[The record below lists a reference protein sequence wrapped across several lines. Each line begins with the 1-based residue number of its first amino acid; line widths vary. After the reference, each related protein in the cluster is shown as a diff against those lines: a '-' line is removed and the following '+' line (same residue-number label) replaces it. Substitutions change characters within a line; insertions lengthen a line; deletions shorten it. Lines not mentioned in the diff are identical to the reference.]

1 MTSTT
6 ESLRRWAAAGFLL
19 LVSLSS
25 LADFHVLA
33 RGHSQAHDALVETAR
48 PATEEVAVGCDHRRS
63 AHVEPLRT
71 VIVRRCLACALR
83 SVASVLPWSSNP
95 APSLP
100 QTEVVSDPSSLL
112 APVLALHES
121 SRGPPRA

>member
-6 ESLRRWAAAGFLL
+6 EFLRRWATAGFVL
-19 LVSLSS
+19 LVSLST

-33 RGHSQAHDALVETAR
+33 QGHSQAHDALVETKG
-48 PATEEVAVGCDHRRS
+48 PATEEVAVGCDHSRS

-71 VIVRRCLACALR
+71 VTVRRCLACALR
-83 SVASVLPWSSNP
+83 SAVSVLPWSSSA

-100 QTEVVSDPSSLL
+100 QGEVVAAPSALFV
-112 APVLALHES
+112 PVSALHES